1 MIRWRGRNV
10 THRVGYS
17 YGRSIWVDH
26 ACLIWSWWQVSLLR
40 LDAASLLL
48 DRSRS
53 KLTVSV
59 SPMPPQTSKS
69 WSLCQCPTSI
79 QVLSLHSHFI
89 LFEEIGG
96 PWQVYRRRR
105 PSRSQEVAPDD
116 HHLNPFQPF
125 TGQGNRSG
133 HQPIEYFIILDH
145 HLRPTFWQLQSM
157 CHCNNQVRERDFCSF
172 CKVYHLTQ
180 VTK

>member
-10 THRVGYS
+10 THREGYS

-26 ACLIWSWWQVSLLR
+26 ACLIWSWWQVSLMR
-40 LDAASLLL
+40 FDAASLLL
-48 DRSRS
+48 AWSRS

-59 SPMPPQTSKS
+59 SPMPLQTSKS
-69 WSLCQCPTSI
+69 LSLCQCPTFI
-79 QVLSLHSHFI
+79 QVFSPHSHFI

-96 PWQVYRRRR
+96 AWQVYRRRR
-105 PSRSQEVAPDD
+105 PSRLQEVAPDNL
-116 HHLNPFQPF
+116 LNPFQPS

-145 HLRPTFWQLQSM
+145 HLRPTF
-157 CHCNNQVRERDFCSF
+157 
-172 CKVYHLTQ
+172 
-180 VTK
+180 